1 VTKPPRRQARRARGA
16 GRKGG
21 ILEQDVDR
29 PSGEPARRQACRS
42 DVSAVAVE
50 AFVNYAGS
58 SLNKLFQDDDGR
70 KVPGAHREK
79 ITRILA
85 RLNEARTVQDMAL
98 PGYQLH
104 PLKGNLAGLWSVSV
118 SGNWRIVFR
127 FEDGMAE
134 DVELIDYH

>member
-1 VTKPPRRQARRARGA
+1 LKQYVN
-16 GRKGG
+16 
-21 ILEQDVDR
+21 R

-42 DVSAVAVE
+42 EVSAVAVE

-58 SLNKLFQDDDGR
+58 GLNKLFQDDDGR
-70 KVPGAHREK
+70 KVPAAHREK

-85 RLNEARTVQDMAL
+85 RLNEARRVQDMAL

-127 FEDGMAE
+127 FEDGIAH

>member
-1 VTKPPRRQARRARGA
+1 MIGNFKH
-16 GRKGG
+16 KG
-21 ILEQDVDR
+21 L
-29 PSGEPARRQACRS
+29 S
-42 DVSAVAVE
+42 
-50 AFVNYAGS
+50 
-58 SLNKLFQDDDGR
+58 KLFQDDDGR
-70 KVPGAHREK
+70 KVPAAHREE

-127 FEDGMAE
+127 FEDGTAH